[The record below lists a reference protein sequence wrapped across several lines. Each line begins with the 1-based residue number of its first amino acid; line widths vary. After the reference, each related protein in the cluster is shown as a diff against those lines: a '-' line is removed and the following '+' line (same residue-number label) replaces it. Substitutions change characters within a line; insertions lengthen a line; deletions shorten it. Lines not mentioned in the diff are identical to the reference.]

1 MRKDLTLIGKDGYKE
16 VALLI
21 FEETPEPL
29 IELQSNIFNSGK
41 IGCER
46 LYHGF
51 QDLHKQLDSL
61 GLKLLCM
68 GYRYDVRPSGMAM
81 SMGHGTLAYIH
92 KLGEPATELVNVFD
106 STDEVDAVVS
116 FEEQISYNMKW
127 INSLQHLK

>member
-16 VALLI
+16 VAHLI
-21 FEETPEPL
+21 FEETPEPF

-46 LYHGF
+46 LYHCF

-81 SMGHGTLAYIH
+81 SMGYGTLAYIH